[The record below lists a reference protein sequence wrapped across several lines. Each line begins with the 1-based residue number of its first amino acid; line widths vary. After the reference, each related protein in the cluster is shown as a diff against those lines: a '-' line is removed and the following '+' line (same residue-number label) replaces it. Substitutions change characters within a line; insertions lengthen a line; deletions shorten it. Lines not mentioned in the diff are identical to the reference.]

1 MGSEK
6 HNLFR
11 PMRNDNGA
19 SQHWSLKWKSR
30 SLEYIIKMCVASQ
43 LSKNHGRLGLKRGF
57 SVISICAYLFWD
69 SSIHYWHPTFLFFS
83 FSSTA
88 PLLLYANRKDIRIF
102 NANSRNESIIIDDLN
117 DAIAVDFLFAEGI
130 IFWADVNLKK
140 IKRIRV
146 STGEVKDVISVGLK
160 KPEGLAVDWIAGKL
174 YWTDCRDAKWDQRN
188 RIEVAN
194 LDGSNRKVLFWKD
207 LGLPRAI
214 AVDPL
219 LG

>member
-1 MGSEK
+1 
-6 HNLFR
+6 
-11 PMRNDNGA
+11 
-19 SQHWSLKWKSR
+19 
-30 SLEYIIKMCVASQ
+30 MCVAFQS
-43 LSKNHGRLGLKRGF
+43 SKNHGRLGLKIGF
-57 SVISICAYLFWD
+57 SVISVCTYLFWD
-69 SSIHYWHPTFLFFS
+69 SSIQYWHPTFLFFS

-102 NANSRNESIIIDDLN
+102 NANSRNESIIIDHLN
-117 DAIAVDFLFAEGI
+117 DAIGVDFLFAEGI

-146 STGEVKDVISVGLK
+146 STGEVEDVISVDLK

-174 YWTDCRDAKWDQRN
+174 YWTDCGDGKWVTN

-194 LDGSNRKVLFWKD
+194 LDGSSRKVLFRKD